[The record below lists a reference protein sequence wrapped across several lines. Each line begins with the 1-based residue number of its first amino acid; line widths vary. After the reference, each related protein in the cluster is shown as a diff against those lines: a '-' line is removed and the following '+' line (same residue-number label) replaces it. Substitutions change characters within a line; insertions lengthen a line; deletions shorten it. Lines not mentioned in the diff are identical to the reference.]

1 VNGEELLRLE
11 DVTRVYRVGDTE
23 VRALDGVSLQVRR
36 GEFVALMGP
45 SGSGKSTL
53 LNVLGLLDVPTSGS
67 YILEGRAVQGL
78 AEDALAHVRRHK
90 IGFIFQAYHLVPR
103 MTAARNV
110 ELPLIL
116 AGEEPAARRD
126 KVHRALDSVGLGG
139 RAHHRPDQLSGGER
153 QRVAIARA
161 MVMGPQILL
170 ADEPT
175 GNLDTR
181 TGAEIVALIRR
192 LHAGGLTIVL
202 VTHDAGVASNA
213 SRLLRML
220 DGRFLP
226 DGPP

>member
-1 VNGEELLRLE
+1 VSGEELLRLE
-11 DVTRVYRVGDTE
+11 RVTRVYRVGETE
-23 VRALDGVSLQVRR
+23 VRALDEVSLEVRR

-53 LNVLGLLDVPTSGS
+53 LNVLGLLDVPSSGT
-67 YILEGRAVQGL
+67 YLFEGRPVQGL
-78 AEDALAHVRRHK
+78 TEDGLARVRQHQ

-116 AGEEPAARRD
+116 AGEEPAARAV
-126 KVHRALDSVGLGG
+126 KVREALDSVGRGA
-139 RAHHRPDQLSGGER
+139 RAPHRPDQLSGGER

-161 MVMGPQILL
+161 MVMQPQVLL

-181 TGAEIVALIRR
+181 TGAEIVALIER
-192 LHAGGLTIVL
+192 LHAGGLTVVL
-202 VTHDAGVASNA
+202 VTHDAGVASHA
-213 SRLLRML
+213 GRILRMR
-220 DGRFLP
+220 DGSFLP
-226 DGPP
+226 DGQP